1 MAFGALHTQ
10 AATSAPSPNR
20 LILPRIRSETR
31 GWVTPKSLVACAWLM
46 PVRARWFFSAIIRT
60 ERSFMFSASCG
71 VSSMASQTLAN
82 CWPVMGCCFAFAFI
96 RFNLTLRMLVYIGDG
111 I

>member
-1 MAFGALHTQ
+1 
-10 AATSAPSPNR
+10 
-20 LILPRIRSETR
+20 
-31 GWVTPKSLVACAWLM
+31 
-46 PVRARWFFSAIIRT
+46 
-60 ERSFMFSASCG
+60 MFSASCG